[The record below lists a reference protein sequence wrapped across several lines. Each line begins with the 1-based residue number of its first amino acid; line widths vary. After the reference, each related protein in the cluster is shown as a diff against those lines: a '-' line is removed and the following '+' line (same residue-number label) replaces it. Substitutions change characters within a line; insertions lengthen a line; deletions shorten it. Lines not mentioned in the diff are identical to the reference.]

1 MGEQAHPCQVCSHPD
16 RLAIEAAMLAGK
28 GMKDLCRQF
37 QIGSRVGT
45 PEFIPDHKKLTRH
58 RDTHMQASY
67 QAAMAGRL
75 VESGNAMVD
84 RLGHLN
90 AVVDETMT
98 RLRKGVPVTD
108 EHGTVL
114 DDSGN
119 PVVRFDNRAILAA
132 VAEARRNVEVEARLM
147 GALPEGDPDAVAQ
160 ARAALTDPAARKLIA
175 DLEDHLAEHRGV

>member
-1 MGEQAHPCQVCSHPD
+1 MGATEHPCQVCSHPD
-16 RLAIEAAMLAGK
+16 RLAIEGAMLAGK
-28 GMKDLCRQF
+28 GMKALCVQF
-37 QIGSRVGT
+37 SIGSRVGQ
-45 PEFIPDHKKLTRH
+45 PDFIPDHKKLTRH
-58 RDTHMQASY
+58 RDSHMGDAY
-67 QAAMAGRL
+67 LAAKAGRL

-114 DDSGN
+114 DDNGN

-147 GALPEGDPDAVAQ
+147 GALPEGDPDAVEQ
-160 ARAALTDPAARKLIA
+160 ARAALQNPEARRAIA
-175 DLEDHLAEHRGV
+175 DLERMLAEQ